1 MTYKRPSKQSLATT
15 MMDLNALKETIKP
28 YQQHEGQG
36 HWRTNEPLVIKE
48 LHGFV
53 YLIHNSVDD
62 KYYVGKKNFLH
73 GGKKNYVTKGIKR
86 PNYRHG
92 TETNWKTYTGSS
104 AELNLDI
111 SKHEIIKFS
120 FTIIRV
126 YSSRGGLSYGE
137 ANIQH
142 KLDVL
147 TTRDSNDKAKFYNGN
162 IAGLKF
168 IPKETGRSA

>member
-1 MTYKRPSKQSLATT
+1 
-15 MMDLNALKETIKP
+15 MMEFNNLTELIKT
-28 YQQHEGQG
+28 YQQHENQG
-36 HWRTNEPLVIKE
+36 HWQTQNPLDLSG

-53 YLIHNSVDD
+53 YLIHNTVDD

-73 GGKKNYVTKGIKR
+73 GGKKNYIRKGVKT

-111 SKHEIIKFS
+111 SKHEITKFS
-120 FTIIRV
+120 FTIV
-126 YSSRGGLSYGE
+126 KVFSSRGGLSYGE

-147 TTRDSNDKAKFYNGN
+147 TMRDSNDKAKFYNGN
-162 IAGLKF
+162 IAGIKF

>member
-1 MTYKRPSKQSLATT
+1 MIIPSLKA
-15 MMDLNALKETIKP
+15 LNEVTKT

-36 HWRTNEPLVIKE
+36 HWRTQEPLIIKG

-53 YLIHNSVDD
+53 YIIHNSVDD
-62 KYYVGKKNFLH
+62 KYYVGKKIFVH
-73 GGKKNYVTKGIKR
+73 GGKKKYIRKGTKV
-86 PNYRHG
+86 PNYKHG

-104 AELNLDI
+104 SELNSDI
-111 SKHEIIKFS
+111 VKHGIALFS

-126 YSSRGGLSYGE
+126 YSTRGGLSYGE

-147 TTRDSNDKAKFYNGN
+147 TMRDSNDKAKFYNGN
-162 IAGLKF
+162 IAGIKY
-168 IPKETGRSA
+168 IPKETGRPT